1 MAWILTQSLHENTIV
16 EPGKKR
22 LACRSTIHLIIRLLL
37 VEDLIMFIKT
47 FSLNPQL
54 LDGRSED
61 DEKKYAELKF
71 IFDCL
76 LTKKIKLDRES
87 IDTMKKYF
95 NATKNC
101 IPGSK
106 SMSKL
111 YQFTSTMSAASNHDY
126 SLTLDL
132 FLVYYLAYVLSRVTL
147 EDDPGGKSILGKY
160 LFERGDSKKDG
171 WSLRNK
177 YGFGDTID
185 TQMPAPL
192 NDWEDFS
199 LSNDILSMN
208 ELGSLMFRMVY
219 SPSDQATDPNN
230 QRLARNMSS
239 VNLNFGEQPK
249 RPGFKK
255 KSHNTT
261 RKRKAAEPIQREEK
275 IQELEAQL
283 AAVRAALPPTL
294 QPQPTQQSN
303 ALQPRPSQQSNVM
316 CNEQTQVSRV
326 ATFRMRTFIIVLLQG
341 SITDFYYAPNP
352 MASAIVNA
360 ANEGCIGGKGVDGAI
375 SSAGGCNLLADRQAL
390 PLLGPGIRCKTGSAV
405 ITGPNSYGKLHS
417 PFVIHAVGPDLRKCA
432 FHEGVYVLSSAYI
445 NAMNRAA
452 EYCLEAVAFCP
463 LSAGIFRG
471 TSDLKPVLALGLDAI
486 SQYDGHSGLKEVHFF
501 AYTEKECDM
510 LLEIANEM
518 GLVNIETGSQYAVP
532 TQKQGDVEQSDNESI
547 AQRDIFTSPH
557 AVDDNNSQFDN
568 ESIDI
573 DQRDNEDVHE
583 QALSSTHAEDN
594 SNGQA
599 DNDSIQSQ
607 WDEYV
612 GDELEDDITLD
623 LSDDGTANI
632 TTITN
637 QETVT
642 NNTKDN
648 TDNNNE
654 SLGNDAD
661 DANIQ
666 IITRLKELV
675 GNLDG
680 NGSMLDRILIV
691 QSKNLIDQLHSNMIG
706 NHIGM
711 SMFLCFP
718 ITQSI
723 YTHF

>member
-1 MAWILTQSLHENTIV
+1 
-16 EPGKKR
+16 
-22 LACRSTIHLIIRLLL
+22 
-37 VEDLIMFIKT
+37 MFVKT

-61 DEKKYAELKF
+61 DEEKYAELKF

-87 IDTMKKYF
+87 IDIMKKYF

-111 YQFTSTMSAASNHDY
+111 YQFASTMSAATNHEY

-132 FLVYYLAYVLSRVTL
+132 FLVYYLAYVRSRVTL
-147 EDDPGGKSILGKY
+147 EDDPGGKSILGRY
-160 LFERGDSKKDG
+160 LFERYDNKKDG

-177 YGFGDTID
+177 YGFGNTID

-199 LSNDILSMN
+199 LSNEILSMN
-208 ELGSLMFRMVY
+208 ELGSLMFRTVY

-239 VNLNFGEQPK
+239 VNLNFGKQPK

-255 KSHNTT
+255 KST

-283 AAVRAALPPTL
+283 AAMHAALPPTL

-326 ATFRMRTFIIVLLQG
+326 ATFRMRTFDIVILQG
-341 SITDFYYAPNP
+341 SIINFYYPPNP
-352 MASAIVNA
+352 KYSAIVNA
-360 ANEGCIGGKGVDGAI
+360 ANEGCLGGGGVDGAI
-375 SSAGGCNLLADRQAL
+375 SSAGGCNPLADRKAL
-390 PLLGPGIRCKTGSAV
+390 PLLERGIRCKTGSAV
-405 ITGPNSYGKLHS
+405 MTGPKSYGTLHV
-417 PFVIHAVGPDLRKCA
+417 PFVILAVGPDLRRCKL
-432 FHEGVYVLSSAYI
+432 HEGVYLLSSAYV
-445 NAMNRAA
+445 NAMKRAA
-452 EYCLEAVAFCP
+452 EYLLEAVAFCP
-463 LSAGIFRG
+463 ISAGIFRG
-471 TSDLKPVLALGLDAI
+471 TSDLKSVLALGLDAI

-510 LLEIANEM
+510 LLKIANEM
-518 GLVNIETGSQYAVP
+518 GLVNIETDSQYAVP

-547 AQRDIFTSPH
+547 AQRDIYTSPH

-583 QALSSTHAEDN
+583 QALSST
-594 SNGQA
+594 A

-607 WDEYV
+607 WDDYV
-612 GDELEDDITLD
+612 GDELKDDISLD
-623 LSDDGTANI
+623 LSDDGTANITTNTNQEMVNDGTANI

-637 QETVT
+637 QET
-642 NNTKDN
+642 DN

-666 IITRLKELV
+666 IITRLKESV
-675 GNLDG
+675 GNLNG
-680 NGSMLDRILIV
+680 NGSMRDRILIV